1 MTEPGT
7 NFGLSLSTSA
17 SSHRYADRPS
27 PPSLSFRLAPLTP
40 ILPLGVTKPQLSFFF
55 LPSISCYP
63 CYPRLPSLALTSS
76 SSPSPLK
83 ASGSAY
89 LELEH
94 TKVLVA
100 VYGPKPRQDVE
111 FSEDGKLLCDF
122 RYAPFARLVGGHRQK
137 KERGGRD
144 GGGGGGPQQE
154 EERAASQVIAQA
166 LEASAQLAKL
176 PKSVIEI
183 YVSVLQA
190 DGGEVG
196 AAITCASL
204 ALADAGIELFGLVAS
219 CGVVAAAT
227 APSSGGGRGGWRV
240 HLDPTA
246 TEEEDE
252 GGREGEGGV
261 LGLALMPASGEVTQ
275 LWQEGRLDGTAM
287 ERALEV
293 ATDGALMVHAM
304 MRKRLLKAVVSAAG
318 GGGEG
323 GRRSSSS
330 SSLLLSSS

>member
-1 MTEPGT
+1 MHALSHSTILKFNSHHVRTAGHGT
-7 NFGLSLSTSA
+7 NFGLSSLTSV
-17 SSHRYADRPS
+17 SSHRYACTLSFLSLLFRPNFHPSFGSLFHAIPVCHRSLSPLPPFLS
-27 PPSLSFRLAPLTP
+27 PPTL
-40 ILPLGVTKPQLSFFF
+40 Q
-55 LPSISCYP
+55 
-63 CYPRLPSLALTSS
+63 
-76 SSPSPLK
+76 

-122 RYAPFARLVGGHRQK
+122 RYAPFARPAGGHRRR
-137 KERGGRD
+137 KERGGRE
-144 GGGGGGPQQE
+144 GGGGGGPQE

-166 LEASAQLAKL
+166 LEASVQLAKL

-204 ALADAGIELFGLVAS
+204 ALAEAGIELFGLVAS
-219 CGVVAAAT
+219 GVVVAT
-227 APSSGGGRGGWRV
+227 ARASPPGGKRGGWSV

-246 TEEEDE
+246 TEEEGD
-252 GGREGEGGV
+252 GVREGEGGV

-287 ERALEV
+287 ERALEI
-293 ATDGALMVHAM
+293 ATDGALMMHAM
-304 MRKRLLKAVVSAAG
+304 MRKRLLKSV

-323 GRRSSSS
+323 GRGSSSS
-330 SSLLLSSS
+330 SSLSLASS

>member
-1 MTEPGT
+1 VLTLLALP
-7 NFGLSLSTSA
+7 SLLA
-17 SSHRYADRPS
+17 
-27 PPSLSFRLAPLTP
+27 PPSLPP
-40 ILPLGVTKPQLSFFF
+40 
-55 LPSISCYP
+55 PSQ
-63 CYPRLPSLALTSS
+63 
-76 SSPSPLK
+76 

-122 RYAPFARLVGGHRQK
+122 RYAPFARLSGGHRQK

-166 LEASAQLAKL
+166 LEASVQLAKL

-219 CGVVAAAT
+219 CVVVATAT
-227 APSSGGGRGGWRV
+227 AAPPSGGGRGGWSV

-261 LGLALMPASGEVTQ
+261 VGSALMPASGEVTQ
-275 LWQEGRLDGTAM
+275 LWQEGRLDGTAI

-304 MRKRLLKAVVSAAG
+304 MRKRLLKSVSGGRGG

-330 SSLLLSSS
+330 SSLFLSSS

>member
-1 MTEPGT
+1 MHVD
-7 NFGLSLSTSA
+7 LSQ
-17 SSHRYADRPS
+17 
-27 PPSLSFRLAPLTP
+27 PSLSFLFSSATM
-40 ILPLGVTKPQLSFFF
+40 FFF
-55 LPSISCYP
+55 PSVPYHTIPLLVLDYSRP
-63 CYPRLPSLALTSS
+63 FSFPH
-76 SSPSPLK
+76 SPSFQ

-122 RYAPFARLVGGHRQK
+122 RYAPFARRGGRLRQR
-137 KERGGRD
+137 KERGGRE
-144 GGGGGGPQQE
+144 GGGGGGPQE
-154 EERAASQVIAQA
+154 EERAASQLIAQA
-166 LEASAQLAKL
+166 LEASVQLAKL

-219 CGVVAAAT
+219 SVVVATTT
-227 APSSGGGRGGWRV
+227 ASLPGDKKGGWNV

-246 TEEEDE
+246 TEEEGD
-252 GGREGEGGV
+252 GVREGEGGV
-261 LGLALMPASGEVTQ
+261 LGLALMPTSGEVTQ
-275 LWQEGRLDGTAM
+275 LWQSGRLDGTAM
-287 ERALEV
+287 ERALEI

-304 MRKRLLKAVVSAAG
+304 MRKRLLKYMGDQEG
-318 GGGEG
+318 GGG
-323 GRRSSSS
+323 SSSS
-330 SSLLLSSS
+330 TSLFLSSS

>member
-1 MTEPGT
+1 MHTD
-7 NFGLSLSTSA
+7 L
-17 SSHRYADRPS
+17 
-27 PPSLSFRLAPLTP
+27 PPPLPVLPLAPFIP
-40 ILPLGVTKPQLSFFF
+40 VLPLGVARTNF
-55 LPSISCYP
+55 LPSLDYLLSV
-63 CYPRLPSLALTSS
+63 LSLLALTHSRLLPPSLPSS
-76 SSPSPLK
+76 Q

-122 RYAPFARLVGGHRQK
+122 RYAPFARLSGGHRQK

-144 GGGGGGPQQE
+144 GGGGGGLQQE

-166 LEASAQLAKL
+166 LEASVQLAKL

-196 AAITCASL
+196 AAITCTSL

-219 CGVVAAAT
+219 CVVVATAT
-227 APSSGGGRGGWRV
+227 PPPLSKGGRGGWSV

-261 LGLALMPASGEVTQ
+261 VGLALMPASGEVTQ

-304 MRKRLLKAVVSAAG
+304 MRKRLLKSVVSGGGGG

-330 SSLLLSSS
+330 SSLFLSSS